1 MRGKIVVS
9 LARRN
14 LHVRYG
20 SNTGHGFAAEAQRR
34 NGKDIF
40 DRTDF
45 ARAVTDDA
53 LMGIFWTHA
62 ATVVSD
68 PHIGLAAIGDFHF
81 NGMGTGIN
89 GISTNSLIHD
99 AGRSTTSP
107 AAILLRVASSK
118 T

>member
-20 SNTGHGFAAEAQRR
+20 SNTGHGFAAETQRR

-45 ARAVTDDA
+45 ARAMTDDA
-53 LMGIFWTHA
+53 FTGIFRAHA
-62 ATVVSD
+62 AAVVSD

-89 GISTNSLIHD
+89 GIFYQFLDARRRPFNDFAGSNLI
-99 AGRSTTSP
+99 ARRF
-107 AAILLRVASSK
+107 I
-118 T
+118 

>member
-1 MRGKIVVS
+1 MRRKIVVS

-20 SNTGHGFAAEAQRR
+20 SNTGHGFAAETQRR

-45 ARAVTDDA
+45 ARAMTDDA
-53 LMGIFWTHA
+53 LMGIFRTHA
-62 ATVVSD
+62 AAVVGD
-68 PHIGLAAIGDFHF
+68 PHIRLAAIGDFHF

-89 GISTNSLIHD
+89 GIFYQFLDARRRPFDDFAGSDLI
-99 AGRSTTSP
+99 ARRF
-107 AAILLRVASSK
+107 I
-118 T
+118 

>member
-53 LMGIFWTHA
+53 LMGIFRAHT
-62 ATVVSD
+62 ATVVGD
-68 PHIGLAAIGDFHF
+68 PNIRLAAIGDFHF
-81 NGMGTGIN
+81 NGMGTSIN
-89 GISTNSLIHD
+89 GIFHQFFDTRRRPFND
-99 AGRSTTSP
+99 FAGSDFIARRF
-107 AAILLRVASSK
+107 I
-118 T
+118 